1 MPSRSPQGE
10 RGLKPYVAG
19 IGAGIAGRSPQG
31 ERGLKLF
38 EPQTTDPTGS
48 RSPQGERGLKPR
60 AARPDPLGQL
70 SLPARGAWV
79 ETSLTSGLTK
89 SCGCRSPQGERGLK
103 PRKSKAAYAPLRRS
117 PQGERGL
124 KLRCRRHVMP
134 PAARRSPQGERGLK
148 LGRLPSRMG
157 HGAVAPRK
165 GSVG

>member
-103 PRKSKAAYAPLRRS
+103 PDGSYIWELMGAWVETRTRS
-117 PQGERGL
+117 G
-124 KLRCRRHVMP
+124 
-134 PAARRSPQGERGLK
+134 
-148 LGRLPSRMG
+148 
-157 HGAVAPRK
+157 PR
-165 GSVG
+165 

>member
-48 RSPQGERGLKPR
+48 RSPQGERGLK
-60 AARPDPLGQL
+60 
-70 SLPARGAWV
+70 
-79 ETSLTSGLTK
+79 
-89 SCGCRSPQGERGLK
+89 
-103 PRKSKAAYAPLRRS
+103 
-117 PQGERGL
+117 
-124 KLRCRRHVMP
+124 LRCRRHVMP

>member
-103 PRKSKAAYAPLRRS
+103 LVVDEAQLVFNCRS

-124 KLRCRRHVMP
+124 KLR
-134 PAARRSPQGERGLK
+134 E
-148 LGRLPSRMG
+148 
-157 HGAVAPRK
+157 GAFLMAVKKVAPRK